1 MKNKIKK
8 LLRDKKA
15 QFIQEN
21 LGWLLL
27 ALAVLVVVLVGYGI
41 FTGKG
46 IGLINK
52 IKNLFRFG

>member
-1 MKNKIKK
+1 MLERIKNKN
-8 LLRDKKA
+8 A

-27 ALAVLVVVLVGYGI
+27 GLAGLVIILVGYTI
-41 FTGKG
+41 LTGKG
-46 IGLINK
+46 TGLIAQ